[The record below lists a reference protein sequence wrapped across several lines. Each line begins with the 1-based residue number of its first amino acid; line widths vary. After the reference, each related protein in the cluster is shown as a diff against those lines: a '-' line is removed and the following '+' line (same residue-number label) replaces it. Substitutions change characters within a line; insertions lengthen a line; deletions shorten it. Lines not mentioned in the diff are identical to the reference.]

1 MVPSQY
7 QPRNGCFVQCR
18 GWGPNLIETD
28 GPSPRFTLGGSDP
41 PRERGN
47 PDADAAELALRT
59 AAGLRRGVERLLVQE
74 TDRRR
79 GPVGRPRYWYLSPPF
94 HRCDTLSRA
103 NLCLPVRPALG
114 SPDPEGGNRIT
125 GMFT

>member
-1 MVPSQY
+1 MQ
-7 QPRNGCFVQCR
+7 
-18 GWGPNLIETD
+18 
-28 GPSPRFTLGGSDP
+28 
-41 PRERGN
+41 
-47 PDADAAELALRT
+47 RT

-79 GPVGRPRYWYLSPPF
+79 GPVGRPRYWHLSPPF

-114 SPDPEGGNRIT
+114 SLDPEGGNGIT
-125 GMFT
+125 GILRESAGGRPECATETGPAWLSR

>member
-1 MVPSQY
+1 
-7 QPRNGCFVQCR
+7 
-18 GWGPNLIETD
+18 LIETD

-79 GPVGRPRYWYLSPPF
+79 GPVGRPGTGTSF
-94 HRCDTLSRA
+94 
-103 NLCLPVRPALG
+103 PVPSLRQPK
-114 SPDPEGGNRIT
+114 PR
-125 GMFT
+125 